1 MEMTELITNFYAGLM
16 QLMNFSTLWVMFLG
30 MAVGIVVGALPG
42 LSPAVGCAMMLPFT
56 FYLSPINALLL
67 LVSVYAGAEYG
78 GSISAICINTPGTAG
93 AVATSIDGY
102 PLTKQGKPG
111 IALGVSLWSS
121 VIGGIIGTIGLIVFA
136 VPLANLAINFES
148 YEYFALGILGLTII
162 SSLSSENYLKG
173 FIAASLGLL
182 IMTIGYDHELSFSRF
197 TFGISELQDGIKFI
211 PAVIGLFALS
221 EVFYNIARIK
231 DKGTEK
237 KKLSYTFPAIS
248 QILPLKFII
257 AKSAIIGTIIG
268 AIPGAGAAIASILSY
283 NEAKRT
289 SKTPKEFGH
298 GSLEGVAAPE
308 SANNAV
314 VAGSMIPLL
323 SLGIPGSASTAIMLG
338 ALMIHKISP
347 GPDLFKPAPYGHPEL
362 IYGLFIAFF
371 LTNIILLILGLIGNR
386 LWVKLISFPDSI
398 IYSIIVATSFI
409 GSYFVNTSIFDV
421 IICFVFGI
429 IGFLLKKGGFPTAP
443 VILGLILGAMIEE
456 NLRLSLVKGGMLVFL
471 QRPMSATI
479 LAIALISFLWPILK
493 HLLNKKKYT
502 PPAIK

>member
-1 MEMTELITNFYAGLM
+1 MEINEIITNFSAGLM
-16 QLMNFSTLWVMFLG
+16 QIMSINTLWVMFIG
-30 MAVGIVVGALPG
+30 TAVGIIVGALPG

-93 AVATSIDGY
+93 AVATSLDGY

-111 IALGVSLWSS
+111 IALGVSLWAS
-121 VIGGIIGTIGLIVFA
+121 VIGGILGTIGLIVFA
-136 VPLANLAINFES
+136 IPLAKLALNFES

-173 FIAASLGLL
+173 FIAATLGLL

-197 TFGISELQDGIKFI
+197 TFGISELQDGINFI

-221 EVFYNIARIK
+221 EVFYNISKIK
-231 DKGTEK
+231 GKGTEK
-237 KKLSYTFPAIS
+237 KKLSYAFPSLS
-248 QILPLKFII
+248 QILPLKYII

-268 AIPGAGAAIASILSY
+268 AIPGAGAAIASIISY

-298 GSLEGVAAPE
+298 GSLEGIAAPE

-314 VAGSMIPLL
+314 VAGAMIPLL

-338 ALMIHKISP
+338 ALMIHKITP

-371 LTNIILLILGLIGNR
+371 LSNIILLILGLIGNK

-398 IYSIIVATSFI
+398 IYPIIIAMSFI

-421 IICFVFGI
+421 IVCFIFGI
-429 IGFLLKKGGFPTAP
+429 IGLLLKKGGFPTSP

-456 NLRLSLVKGGMLVFL
+456 NLRLSLVKGSMLVFL

-479 LAIALISFLWPILK
+479 LAIAFISFIWPIIKLYQN
-493 HLLNKKKYT
+493 NKNNT
-502 PPAIK
+502 SQPIK